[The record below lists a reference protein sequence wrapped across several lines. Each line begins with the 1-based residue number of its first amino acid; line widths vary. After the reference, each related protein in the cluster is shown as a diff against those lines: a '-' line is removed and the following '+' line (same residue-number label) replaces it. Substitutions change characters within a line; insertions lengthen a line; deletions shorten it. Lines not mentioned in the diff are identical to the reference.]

1 MKKLT
6 INNEAYIAEVD
17 VKKELSKKNI
27 KPSTKQIVILNRGW
41 VVVGNYYE
49 KGDDCT
55 LTDASVIRAW
65 GTTKGLGEL
74 AENGPLVT
82 LS

>member
-6 INNEAYIAEVD
+6 INNEVYIAEAD

-27 KPSTKQIVILNRGW
+27 KPSTKQIVILIRGW

-49 KGDDCT
+49 KGDECT
-55 LTDASVIRAW
+55 LTDARWIS
-65 GTTKGLGEL
+65 
-74 AENGPLVT
+74 
-82 LS
+82 